1 MSVVAF
7 TSAATRAGLTSPRGA
22 TPTRA
27 RSLDRRGHRAKP
39 PIPTSRDRGR
49 RRSVVAE
56 GKKGLFDEML
66 DVMEGG
72 PKLRKWY
79 GQDSSVGAP
88 GEERVG
94 DGGVSAVAE
103 PTPDE
108 EEELRE
114 WDKKPRRGTLVAGA
128 ETALGEAIIM
138 QLIVAKQP
146 VVALGISPDT
156 AASRYGPYVVAV
168 EDPASAANALRR
180 GCRAVICCGD
190 SGVVPAAVVA
200 DGKVKHA
207 VLVSSAA
214 NGGGGLLGGIFG
226 GDDGRRVD
234 PAREDAFR
242 AIAGAA
248 PVTIARP
255 ARIRAGMGGKPIVF
269 GQKGK
274 GKSAGAGGGDVS
286 LEDAAEVCVRCL
298 GAPPK
303 PGEVLEFDFA
313 NGPGAAGAKRDWKG
327 LFGSLDAN

>member
-7 TSAATRAGLTSPRGA
+7 TSSAMRAGLTSPRGA

-27 RSLDRRGHRAKP
+27 RSLDRRGHQAKQ
-39 PIPTSRDRGR
+39 PIPTSQDRGR
-49 RRSVVAE
+49 RRSVVAN

-103 PTPDE
+103 PIPDE

-114 WDKKPRRGTLVAGA
+114 WDKKPRRGTLVTGA

-146 VVALGISPDT
+146 VVALGISPE
-156 AASRYGPYVVAV
+156 AAAARYGPYVVAV
-168 EDPASAANALRR
+168 EDPGSAANALRR

-190 SGVVPAAVVA
+190 AGVVPAAVVA
-200 DGKVKHA
+200 DGKVKHV

-214 NGGGGLLGGIFG
+214 GGGAGGLLGGLLG
-226 GDDGRRVD
+226 GDDGRRAD

-242 AIAGAA
+242 GVASAA
-248 PVTIARP
+248 PVTIVRP

-269 GQKGK
+269 DQKGK
-274 GKSAGAGGGDVS
+274 GGGAGGGEVS

-313 NGPGAAGAKRDWKG
+313 NGPGAAGQKRDWKG

>member
-39 PIPTSRDRGR
+39 PIPTSHDRGR
-49 RRSVVAE
+49 RRSVVAK

-146 VVALGISPDT
+146 VVALGISPE
-156 AASRYGPYVVAV
+156 AAAARYGPYVVAV
-168 EDPASAANALRR
+168 EDPGSAANALRR

-190 SGVVPAAVVA
+190 AGVVPAAVVA

-214 NGGGGLLGGIFG
+214 SSGGLLGGIFG
-226 GDDGRRVD
+226 GDDGRRAD
-234 PAREDAFR
+234 PARENAFR
-242 AIAGAA
+242 SIASATV

-269 GQKGK
+269 GQKGP
-274 GKSAGAGGGDVS
+274 GGGEVS

-313 NGPGAAGAKRDWKG
+313 NGPGAAGQKRDWKG

>member
-39 PIPTSRDRGR
+39 PIPTSHDRGR
-49 RRSVVAE
+49 RRSVVAK

-146 VVALGISPDT
+146 VVALGISPET

-226 GDDGRRVD
+226 GDDGRRTD

-248 PVTIARP
+248 PVTIVRP

-274 GKSAGAGGGDVS
+274 GKGGGAVGGEVR

-327 LFGSLDAN
+327 LFGSLDTN

>member
-1 MSVVAF
+1 
-7 TSAATRAGLTSPRGA
+7 
-22 TPTRA
+22 
-27 RSLDRRGHRAKP
+27 
-39 PIPTSRDRGR
+39 
-49 RRSVVAE
+49 
-56 GKKGLFDEML
+56 
-66 DVMEGG
+66 
-72 PKLRKWY
+72 
-79 GQDSSVGAP
+79 
-88 GEERVG
+88 
-94 DGGVSAVAE
+94 
-103 PTPDE
+103 
-108 EEELRE
+108 
-114 WDKKPRRGTLVAGA
+114 
-128 ETALGEAIIM
+128 M

-146 VVALGISPDT
+146 VVALGISPAT
-156 AASRYGPYVVAV
+156 AAARYGPYVLAV

-190 SGVVPAAVVA
+190 AGVLPAAVVA

-207 VLVSSAA
+207 VLVSSAS
-214 NGGGGLLGGIFG
+214 NGGGGGLLGGIFG
-226 GDDGRRVD
+226 GEDGRRRAD

-274 GKSAGAGGGDVS
+274 GAGGGAGGGEVS

-313 NGPGAAGAKRDWKG
+313 NGPGAAGTKRDWNG

>member
-39 PIPTSRDRGR
+39 PIPTSHDRGR
-49 RRSVVAE
+49 RRSVVAN

-114 WDKKPRRGTLVAGA
+114 WDKKPRRGTLVDRRGDGAGRGDHHA
-128 ETALGEAIIM
+128 AHRRQAAGGGAGHLPG
-138 QLIVAKQP
+138 KP
-146 VVALGISPDT
+146 HPDT
-156 AASRYGPYVVAV
+156 DRTSSPSRIPLGGERVA
-168 EDPASAANALRR
+168 EGLPSRHLLRR
-180 GCRAVICCGD
+180 RRRRPGRG
-190 SGVVPAAVVA
+190 GRRR
-200 DGKVKHA
+200 KVKHA

-226 GDDGRRVD
+226 GDDGRRAD

-274 GKSAGAGGGDVS
+274 GKGGGAGGGEVS

>member
-39 PIPTSRDRGR
+39 PIPTSHDRGR
-49 RRSVVAE
+49 RRSVVAK

-146 VVALGISPDT
+146 VVALGISPET

-226 GDDGRRVD
+226 GDDGRRTD

-248 PVTIARP
+248 PVTIVRP

-274 GKSAGAGGGDVS
+274 GKGGGAVGGEVS

>member
-7 TSAATRAGLTSPRGA
+7 TSSAMRAGLTSPRGA

-27 RSLDRRGHRAKP
+27 RSLDRRGHQAKQ
-39 PIPTSRDRGR
+39 PIPTSQDRGR
-49 RRSVVAE
+49 RRSVVAN

-103 PTPDE
+103 PIPDE

-114 WDKKPRRGTLVAGA
+114 WDKKPRKGTLVTGA

-146 VVALGISPDT
+146 VVALGISPE
-156 AASRYGPYVVAV
+156 AAAARYGPYVVAV
-168 EDPASAANALRR
+168 EDPGSAANALRR

-190 SGVVPAAVVA
+190 AGVVPAAVVA
-200 DGKVKHA
+200 DGKVKHV

-214 NGGGGLLGGIFG
+214 GGGGGLLGGLLG
-226 GDDGRRVD
+226 GDDGRRAD

-242 AIAGAA
+242 GVASAA
-248 PVTIARP
+248 PVTIVRP

-269 GQKGK
+269 DQKGK
-274 GKSAGAGGGDVS
+274 GGGAGGGEVS

-313 NGPGAAGAKRDWKG
+313 NGPGAAGRKRDWKG

>member
-1 MSVVAF
+1 
-7 TSAATRAGLTSPRGA
+7 
-22 TPTRA
+22 
-27 RSLDRRGHRAKP
+27 
-39 PIPTSRDRGR
+39 
-49 RRSVVAE
+49 
-56 GKKGLFDEML
+56 ML

-114 WDKKPRRGTLVAGA
+114 WDKKPRKGTLVTGA

-146 VVALGISPDT
+146 VVALGISPE
-156 AASRYGPYVVAV
+156 AAAARYGPYVVAV
-168 EDPASAANALRR
+168 EDPGSAANALRR

-190 SGVVPAAVVA
+190 AGVVPAAVVA

-214 NGGGGLLGGIFG
+214 SSGGLLGGIFG
-226 GDDGRRVD
+226 GDDGRRAD
-234 PAREDAFR
+234 PARENAFEEPSR
-242 AIAGAA
+242 
-248 PVTIARP
+248 
-255 ARIRAGMGGKPIVF
+255 
-269 GQKGK
+269 
-274 GKSAGAGGGDVS
+274 
-286 LEDAAEVCVRCL
+286 VRQC
-298 GAPPK
+298 P
-303 PGEVLEFDFA
+303 
-313 NGPGAAGAKRDWKG
+313 
-327 LFGSLDAN
+327 

>member
-39 PIPTSRDRGR
+39 PIPTSHDRGR
-49 RRSVVAE
+49 RRSVVAK

-146 VVALGISPDT
+146 VVALGISPET

-226 GDDGRRVD
+226 GDDGRRTD

-248 PVTIARP
+248 PVTIVRP

-274 GKSAGAGGGDVS
+274 GKGGGAGGGEVS

>member
-7 TSAATRAGLTSPRGA
+7 TSSAMRAGLTSPRGA

-27 RSLDRRGHRAKP
+27 RSLDRRGHQAKQ
-39 PIPTSRDRGR
+39 PIPTSQDRGR
-49 RRSVVAE
+49 RRSVVAN

-103 PTPDE
+103 PIPDE

-114 WDKKPRRGTLVAGA
+114 WDKKPRKGTLVTGA

-146 VVALGISPDT
+146 VVALGISPE
-156 AASRYGPYVVAV
+156 AAAARYGPYVVAV
-168 EDPASAANALRR
+168 EDPGSAANALRR

-190 SGVVPAAVVA
+190 AGVVPAAVVA
-200 DGKVKHA
+200 DGKVKHV

-214 NGGGGLLGGIFG
+214 GGGAGGLLGGLLG
-226 GDDGRRVD
+226 GDDGRRAD
-234 PAREDAFR
+234 PARRMRFEGSR
-242 AIAGAA
+242 A
-248 PVTIARP
+248 PRP
-255 ARIRAGMGGKPIVF
+255 
-269 GQKGK
+269 
-274 GKSAGAGGGDVS
+274 
-286 LEDAAEVCVRCL
+286 
-298 GAPPK
+298 
-303 PGEVLEFDFA
+303 
-313 NGPGAAGAKRDWKG
+313 
-327 LFGSLDAN
+327 